1 MNRTALI
8 AIILVIVVA
17 LLAYGYVSRHNE
29 VTRMERNH
37 G

>member
-8 AIILVIVVA
+8 VLIVLIVVA

-29 VTRMERNH
+29 ATRMEQNH

>member
-8 AIILVIVVA
+8 AITILIVVA

-29 VTRMERNH
+29 MTRMEQKN

>member
-8 AIILVIVVA
+8 AIVVLIVLA

-29 VTRMERNH
+29 VTRMERNN

>member
-1 MNRTALI
+1 MNRNALI
-8 AIILVIVVA
+8 AIVLAIVVA

-29 VTRMERNH
+29 ATRMERNH

>member
-1 MNRTALI
+1 VNRNALI
-8 AIILVIVVA
+8 AIVVLIVVA

-29 VTRMERNH
+29 VVRMEQNH

>member
-1 MNRTALI
+1 MNRTSLI
-8 AIILVIVVA
+8 AIVVLIVVA

-29 VTRMERNH
+29 VTRMEQNH

>member
-8 AIILVIVVA
+8 VLIVLIVVA

-29 VTRMERNH
+29 VTRMEQNH

>member
-8 AIILVIVVA
+8 AITALIVVA
-17 LLAYGYVSRHNE
+17 LLAFGYVSRHNE
-29 VTRMERNH
+29 ATRMERDN